1 MGYLVQ
7 KTRASA
13 LTVGGQDYTAS
24 FVSLQVSD
32 VSAFKNGL
40 ITTSGT
46 LILGQRPG
54 GVDIEDYDR
63 NLFKRGT
70 LVTLDI
76 EEPGGA
82 PYRHPRG
89 YLYVLTLAY
98 NVEAEQLE
106 IQVGCRL
113 SLAYLT
119 DNASEVLP
127 LVPIPLDPAQQT
139 IGNCSASFAS
149 AGMLLYQDN
158 QGNLVSRKFFGTDS
172 STAIEAGDWVSVL
185 GETALSV
192 TPLAGSNAI
201 PDTIKLSYQVP
212 EDTLASD
219 DVATIATTTDISN
232 YFIAYPAVTYTRVGE
247 LENSDQ
253 GNTISIPLPN
263 PIVLGGCGNTPQPP
277 SGDINLQ
284 VGEQVPV
291 ACQSEWTSE
300 RQTVYVPA
308 TSTAQ
313 SRTVYG
319 GPGGQTSY
327 VLEERTGPIIEAN
340 SQYFAD
346 KYAYCKQI
354 YGYSCLPGG
363 GCSYAGMN
371 STTLERSV
379 TNYYYNDDGS
389 LRQTVQDS
397 YATLLSAA
405 NPEDWRSGVQDGVP
419 QNFDQN
425 FANTYSRLFLERR
438 VEVVYRKFQNLNAQE
453 TTTWTSIASRGMG
466 VSGNVNRL
474 DATRGIKTS
483 VKRFSSTTVVNDL
496 RPDSVKSPTTQTVER
511 STVLSLNTNSY
522 ITPPDV
528 AANYELEE
536 SIPVP
541 LLSTD
546 INEVNGWV
554 ADYSEYLTRFTKGD
568 LYGLQIGESMRS
580 EIVTGWYPGRPFR
593 YADNS
598 NSKISAMRMDACTWG
613 VTAEE
618 AIVVMN
624 GVWNG
629 FSSGTLSLGS
639 NLVGNSTPDMGSLV
653 ANPKPNGIT
662 SASISVAGSGYVDGT
677 YTGVSLT
684 STEEITSGSILSSG
698 GGYADGTYTGVPL
711 TSGSGTGAEATIQ
724 VVGGAVVSVVIT
736 SKGQGYTAGD
746 TLSALDADLG
756 GLGGAGFSYTADTV
770 GDGTGAVATIQV
782 VDGKVSSVIITD
794 GGQDYAVGDTLS
806 VLDASL
812 GAGGGA
818 GFAYTVNT
826 VDERQTVPDAPT
838 TPPGPDAPPSVV
850 NDVVGQSF
858 AFNIE
863 VNLYLESYIF
873 FYGENGII
881 TPNPTDLTAAVDL
894 TLIPWVGGLI
904 VEAGGL
910 LETTG
915 SGSIPL
921 DNEGLI
927 VTTTATVV
935 NGDLFA

>member
-70 LVTLDI
+70 LITLDI

-82 PYRHPRG
+82 AYRHPRG

-119 DNASEVLP
+119 DNTDEVLP

-139 IGNCSASFAS
+139 IENCSASFAS
-149 AGMLLYQDN
+149 AGMVLYQDN
-158 QGNLVSRKFFGTDS
+158 QGNLVSRKFFGTDDS
-172 STAIEAGDWVSVL
+172 SGVEAGDWVSVL
-185 GETALSV
+185 GQTTLSV
-192 TPLAGSNAI
+192 SPLSGSKAI

-212 EDTLASD
+212 EGALAGGGVSRE
-219 DVATIATTTDISN
+219 ATTQDISD
-232 YFIAYPAVTYTRVGE
+232 YFIAYPAVTYTRNGDLNEEDISVPTPSVG
-247 LENSDQ
+247 
-253 GNTISIPLPN
+253 
-263 PIVLGGCGNTPQPP
+263 VGGCGNTPLPP
-277 SGDINLQ
+277 FGESLP
-284 VGEQVPV
+284 VGEQAPV
-291 ACQSEWTSE
+291 VCEGEWTSDRE
-300 RQTVYVPA
+300 TVYLPARSTA
-308 TSTAQ
+308 TSIT
-313 SRTVYG
+313 TYN

-327 VLEERTGPIIEAN
+327 VLQTRQGPLLEAN

-363 GCSYAGMN
+363 GCSYSGMETAMLAK
-371 STTLERSV
+371 SE

-389 LRQTVQDS
+389 VSKTVQDY

-405 NPEDWRSGVQDGVP
+405 NPEDWRSGIDEGIPQD
-419 QNFDQN
+419 FDQD
-425 FANTYSRLFLERR
+425 FASQKSGLYLERR
-438 VEVVYRKFQNLNAQE
+438 VETTYKKLGNLNSQE
-453 TTTWTSIASRGMG
+453 TTTWTSAASRGLG
-466 VSGNVNRL
+466 VNGNAAAL

-483 VKRFSSTTVVNDL
+483 VKRLSSTTVVNDL
-496 RPDSVKSPTTQTVER
+496 RPDSVVSPTTATTEQT
-511 STVLSLNTNSY
+511 TLLQLNTNSY
-522 ITPPDV
+522 VTPPAA

-541 LLSTD
+541 LLSED
-546 INEVNGWV
+546 AAVVEGWV

-593 YADNS
+593 YVDNG
-598 NSKISAMRMDACTWG
+598 NSKISAMRMDACAWG

-629 FSSGTLSLGS
+629 FSSGSLVLGD
-639 NLVGNSTPDMGSLV
+639 NLTGNSSPDMGAVV
-653 ANPKPNGIT
+653 ANPDLGGV
-662 SASISVAGSGYVDGT
+662 ISGSTADAGSGYADGT
-677 YTGVSLT
+677 YAGVSLT
-684 STEEITSGSILSSG
+684 STEEITSGSITSSG
-698 GGYADGTYTGVPL
+698 SGYADGTYTGVSL
-711 TSGSGTGAEATIQ
+711 TSGSGVGAEATIQ
-724 VVGGAVVSVVIT
+724 VVSGAVASVIIAD
-736 SKGQGYTAGD
+736 KGQGYTAGD

-756 GLGGAGFSYTADTV
+756 GLGGAGFSYTVNTV
-770 GDGTGAVATIQV
+770 GDGTGAVAVIEIVNGEVASV
-782 VDGKVSSVIITD
+782 VITNAGQGYAQGDVLSALDGD
-794 GGQDYAVGDTLS
+794 L
-806 VLDASL
+806 
-812 GAGGGA
+812 GGGGGS
-818 GFAYTVNT
+818 GFQYTVT
-826 VDERQTVPDAPT
+826 LVDERPTVPAPPAA
-838 TPPGPDAPPSVV
+838 PPGASGPPTITD
-850 NDVVGQSF
+850 DVVGQSF
-858 AFNIE
+858 AFTVDIE
-863 VNLYLESYIF
+863 LGIDSSIS
-873 FYGENGII
+873 FYGEDGII
-881 TPNPTDLTAAVDL
+881 TPNPTDLTAEADL
-894 TLIPWVGGLI
+894 TLIPWVGGLV
-904 VEAGGL
+904 VETGGL
-910 LETTG
+910 IETTG
-915 SGSIPL
+915 TGSIPV
-921 DNEGLI
+921 DAEGILI
-927 VTTTATVV
+927 TTTATVV
-935 NGDLFA
+935 NGNLFA